1 MKKRI
6 SLLLLTVLLL
16 TTMMFAPVVSAG
28 FPLAEGKTIE
38 AESAILVYLGTTP
51 AEDVVIFEKDAD
63 TKRSPA
69 AMVRL
74 MVGSVA
80 MKLIRE
86 KNINIDTATG
96 TYTLECNEVI
106 SDTGLGVVNMKIG
119 ETWTIRDLLSMSII
133 HTAADACVTLAVEL
147 AGSHAAFV
155 SEMNLLA
162 AEIGCQNTNFA
173 NVTGLDSLSQYTTAR
188 DMVIIMRHVMDY
200 AQLTEMMKNEK
211 YTGKDVNTGT
221 ERTYL
226 NINDMIRPGASSYY
240 APVQF
245 GRTGVSGATGA
256 CLTAVAQDSGYRY
269 MSVVMGCPS
278 QGGAHYN
285 DTKTLLS
292 WAFNGFS
299 YRSLLTRNEPMG
311 TLNVNLSWDKDKII
325 LVPEKGISAI
335 VPNELDNSSIHPK
348 IIIEETEVNAP
359 INKGD
364 VYGRVELYI
373 GVDQKIGEDNL
384 VAAESVPRNEMLST
398 WHKIKGILT
407 SPWLY
412 ITIGGLIL
420 LIAAYA
426 VYVVIHN
433 RNKRRGKKIGF

>member
-1 MKKRI
+1 
-6 SLLLLTVLLL
+6 
-16 TTMMFAPVVSAG
+16 MMVMMLAPCASATAG
-28 FPLAEGKTIE
+28 FPLPEEQTIE
-38 AESAILVYLGTTP
+38 AQSAILVYLGTTP

-63 TKRSPA
+63 AKRSPA
-69 AMVRL
+69 AMIRL

-86 KNINIDTATG
+86 KGINIDTATG
-96 TYTLECNEVI
+96 TYTMECNNII

-155 SEMNLLA
+155 SEMNALA

-188 DMVIIMRHVMDY
+188 DMVAIMRHAMDY
-200 AQLTEMMKNEK
+200 SQLTEIMKNEK
-211 YTGKDVNTGT
+211 YTGKDVNSGT

-226 NINDMIRPGASSYY
+226 NVNDMIRRGATSYY
-240 APVQF
+240 SPIQF

-269 MSVVMGCPS
+269 MSVVMGSPS
-278 QGGAHYN
+278 QGGAHYS
-285 DTKTLLS
+285 DTKELLS

-311 TLNVNLSWDKDKII
+311 TLDVNLSWDKDKVI

-335 VPNELDNSSIHPK
+335 VPNALDSSSIHPK
-348 IIIEETEVNAP
+348 IIIEVTGVNAP

-364 VYGRVELYI
+364 VYGKVELYI

-384 VAAESVPRNEMLST
+384 VAAESISRNEVLSA
-398 WHKIKGILT
+398 WHKLKKILT

-412 ITIGGLIL
+412 ITIGGLIM

-426 VYVVIHN
+426 VYVIIHN
-433 RNKRRGKKIGF
+433 RKKRRGKKLDFK